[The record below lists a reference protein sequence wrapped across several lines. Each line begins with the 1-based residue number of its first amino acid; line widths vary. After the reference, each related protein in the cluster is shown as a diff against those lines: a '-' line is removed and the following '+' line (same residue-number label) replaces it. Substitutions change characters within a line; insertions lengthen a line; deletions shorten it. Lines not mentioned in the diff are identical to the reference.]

1 MMTEADV
8 EDPGLGE
15 DELLA
20 HLTEQLEAADSLALD
35 ERLALLRGTEEAI
48 SRSLEGLDGL

>member
-1 MMTEADV
+1 M
-8 EDPGLGE
+8 EDPGVGQ
-15 DELLA
+15 DELLTR
-20 HLTEQLEAADSLALD
+20 LTEQLEEAETLALD

>member
-1 MMTEADV
+1 MG
-8 EDPGLGE
+8 DPEVGQ

-20 HLTEQLEAADSLALD
+20 RLTEQLEDAESLALD
-35 ERLALLRGTEEAI
+35 ERLALLRSTEEAI

>member
-1 MMTEADV
+1 MTEAEV
-8 EDPGLGE
+8 ADPGIGQ

-20 HLTEQLEAADSLALD
+20 RLTERLEDSDTLALD
-35 ERLALLRGTEEAI
+35 ERLELLRSTEEAI